1 MRVSVVEHIV
11 SLGGIEMQQWRITVE
26 FFPGSVTE
34 RDRWYWQMVEYGEI
48 VEDGYAAYAD
58 QACEDIGWTLRKLSG
73 DA

>member
-1 MRVSVVEHIV
+1 M
-11 SLGGIEMQQWRITVE
+11 E